1 MFQNTFDQLINAVTE
16 LYNGNTESLLKL
28 TGGFQ
33 NDVFE
38 YHDGQ
43 DSRILRVTLS
53 TNRSKEM
60 IQSELDFI
68 GILSSNGVGVSIPI
82 QSIQGNYI
90 EEISLQGVTYYLTS
104 FSKAT
109 GHIVNVSNP
118 REWNR
123 EFFEYWGKTMGR
135 MHSLTKWGNERLK
148 SYNRPSWSG
157 QKNETSQ
164 FLSTISVQASRAY
177 ETIIKK
183 IGALPRNQHSYG
195 LIHNDFH
202 QGNFFVHDGEMA
214 IFDFDDCSFSW
225 FAQDIA
231 VSFYHAAWQS
241 SSFNPEYKNFPS
253 EFIKCFFEGYSKEN
267 ELKKETLEQIPLFL
281 KLREIFLLHLFYKK
295 WDIQNLQDWQSYTL
309 KDLKYRIENEIPYT
323 DVFFKAI

>member
-1 MFQNTFDQLINAVTE
+1 MYKNTFGQLINAVTE
-16 LYNGNTESLLKL
+16 LYNGKTESLLKL

-43 DSRILRVTLS
+43 DAKILRMTLS

-68 GILSSNGVGVSIPI
+68 EILSSNGVGVSIPI

-90 EEISLQGVTYYLTS
+90 EEISVQGVTFYLTS
-104 FSKAT
+104 FSKAA
-109 GHIVNVSNP
+109 GHLVNVSNP

-123 EFFEYWGKTMGR
+123 EFFQYWGKTMGK
-135 MHSLTKWGNERLK
+135 MHSLTKMGNERFNT
-148 SYNRPSWSG
+148 YNRPSWSG
-157 QKNETSQ
+157 QENETSQ
-164 FLSTISVQASRAY
+164 FLSTISEQASRAY
-177 ETIIKK
+177 EKLIKS
-183 IGALPRNQHSYG
+183 IDAQPRNQHSYG

-202 QGNFFVHDGEMA
+202 QGNFFVHEGKMT

-231 VSFYHAAWQS
+231 VSFYHAVWQS
-241 SSFNPEYKNFPS
+241 SSFNPDFKNFPN
-253 EFIKCFFEGYSKEN
+253 EFIQCFFEGYSQEN
-267 ELKKETLEQIPLFL
+267 ELNKEIVDQIPLFL
-281 KLREIFLLHLFYKK
+281 KLREIFLLNLFNKK
-295 WDIQNLQDWQSYTL
+295 WDIQNLLEWQSYTL
-309 KDLKYRIENEIPYT
+309 KDLKHRIENEIPYT
-323 DVFFKAI
+323 EVPFKFL